1 MSMKKKSQFDDSTNR
16 SNIKLLNE
24 QEDQKEETKN
34 NEVEEKIMISQYISE
49 VSANDYGYFTL
60 KINEERDENINMK
73 GSQVKKGLLG
83 IINKAIIRTQ
93 ELSLKK
99 NNFIDLLNKDSYDK
113 ITGNKFKLVKNDFEL
128 LINLSRDENDYKN
141 FKMINPNEEIYKK
154 LVIFI

>member
-1 MSMKKKSQFDDSTNR
+1 
-16 SNIKLLNE
+16 
-24 QEDQKEETKN
+24 
-34 NEVEEKIMISQYISE
+34 
-49 VSANDYGYFTL
+49 
-60 KINEERDENINMK
+60 MK

-128 LINLSRDENDYKN
+128 LINLSRDENDFKN
-141 FKMINPNEEIYKK
+141 FEMINPNEEIYKK